1 LQNVFRNG
9 HNEFPALPRA
19 GIAYIFFNYKGLDMI
34 NSVSE
39 FIRRHQE
46 AAPEIT
52 GKPKDLK
59 NLLLV
64 GNTFLVFNCSVHRFL
79 SAFARERNIPAVI
92 TMIGLKESCLHWD
105 AVNTYLCPAAPE
117 DKPQEEGAA
126 EKPGTRIFDAV
137 VFEDSSDGPFLPES
151 KEDAE
156 AAAKGHVEAARAH
169 GAVPFIM
176 MTWADKDTPWMI
188 AQVAVETVGVANRI
202 GCRVIPSGLAFALAA
217 KRCPEIELI
226 GDDNRRPTVAGT
238 YLTAAVFFAA
248 LTGVSPVGCKAH
260 GGFGEPH
267 VTQEE
272 ALALQQIAWET
283 VSEFNGWTE

>member
-1 LQNVFRNG
+1 
-9 HNEFPALPRA
+9 
-19 GIAYIFFNYKGLDMI
+19 MI
-34 NSVSE
+34 SSVSE
-39 FIRRHQE
+39 FIRRHPE
-46 AAPEIT
+46 AEPLIKE
-52 GKPKDLK
+52 KPKDLK

-105 AVNTYLCPAAPE
+105 AVNTYLIPAASGA
-117 DKPQEEGAA
+117 KPQEEGTSD
-126 EKPGTRIFDAV
+126 KPATRIFDAA

-151 KEDAE
+151 KEDVE

-176 MTWADKDTPWMI
+176 MTWADKDKLWTI
-188 AQVAVETVGVANRI
+188 AQYAVETVGVANRI

-238 YLTAAVFFAA
+238 YLTAAVFFCR
-248 LTGVSPVGCKAH
+248 VN
-260 GGFGEPH
+260 GGFARG
-267 VTQEE
+267 VQG
-272 ALALQQIAWET
+272 ARR
-283 VSEFNGWTE
+283 VR

>member
-1 LQNVFRNG
+1 
-9 HNEFPALPRA
+9 
-19 GIAYIFFNYKGLDMI
+19 MI
-34 NSVSE
+34 NSVSD
-39 FIRRHQE
+39 FIRRHPE
-46 AAPEIT
+46 AAPAIT
-52 GKPKDLK
+52 EKPKDLK

-105 AVNTYLCPAAPE
+105 AVNTYLQPAAPHTKEQEAE
-117 DKPQEEGAA
+117 DAAKP
-126 EKPGTRIFDAV
+126 KSRIFDGV

-151 KEDAE
+151 KKDVE

-169 GAVPFIM
+169 GAEPFIM
-176 MTWADKDTPWMI
+176 MTWADKDKPWMI
-188 AQVAVETVGVANRI
+188 AQFAVETVGVANRI
-202 GCRVIPSGLAFALAA
+202 GSRVIPAGLAFALAA

-248 LTGVSPVGCKAH
+248 LTGVSPAGCAAR

-267 VTQEE
+267 VTAAE
-272 ALALQQIAWET
+272 ALALQEIAWET
-283 VSEFNGWTE
+283 VAGFNGWTE